1 MSTTTAALVGIA
13 LFVVLMLLRMPV
25 SIAMLLTG
33 FVGSLYV
40 LSPRAAFQ
48 LISAD
53 LWGTFSSYGLS
64 VIPMFVLM
72 GQIAFASGMTERLYR
87 AAYQWVGHLPG
98 GIAAT
103 TILASMGFATV
114 SGSNSATTATM
125 GAVALPEMRR
135 YGYSKALSG
144 GSVAIGGT
152 LGVVIPPSVVLIVIA
167 IQTEQSIGRLFV
179 AAVVPGVLL
188 TVLLLLTVIV
198 LCRLN
203 PVLGPPGP
211 GATLRERVVSL
222 GGVVE
227 ALVLFSLVIGGLYA
241 GWFTPT
247 EAGAVGAF
255 GAFLIALLRGKLSL
269 HVLRQSALDTIR
281 ISAMV
286 VLLIAGAVVFGRFL
300 TVTRLP
306 FRLAGWAAD
315 LDISPTYILL
325 LILFIYL
332 VGGLIMDALG
342 FLVATIPI
350 FFPLALVLGYD
361 PIWYTVVITLVTT
374 VGAVTPPV
382 GVNVYIVSALD
393 PDLDI
398 TTIFR
403 GIAPFLLVYVV
414 VIGLLLFVP
423 DLALFLG
430 RR

>member
-1 MSTTTAALVGIA
+1 MSPTTVALLGIA
-13 LFVVLMLLRMPV
+13 VFVVLMLLRMPV
-25 SIAMLLTG
+25 SFAMLLTG

-40 LSPRAAFQ
+40 LSPRAAYQ
-48 LISAD
+48 LISGD

-72 GQIAFASGMTERLYR
+72 GQVAFASGMTERLYA
-87 AAYQWVGHLPG
+87 AAYKWIGHLPG
-98 GIAAT
+98 GVAAT

-125 GAVALPEMRR
+125 GTVALPEMRR

-179 AAVVPGVLL
+179 AAIVPGVLL
-188 TVLLLLTVIV
+188 TALLLVTVV
-198 LCRLN
+198 VMCRIN
-203 PVLGPPGP
+203 PDLGPAGP
-211 GATLRERVVSL
+211 RATFRERLVSL
-222 GGVVE
+222 GGVIE
-227 ALVLFSLVIGGLYA
+227 ALALFSLVVGGLYN

-255 GAFLIALLRGKLSL
+255 GAFVIALVRGKLTWKVVT
-269 HVLRQSALDTIR
+269 HAAVDTIR

-286 VLLIAGAVVFGRFL
+286 VLLIGGAVVFGRFL
-300 TVTRLP
+300 TVTRVP
-306 FRLAGWAAD
+306 FQLAGWVTD
-315 LDISPTYILL
+315 LDIPPTAVLVVILL
-325 LILFIYL
+325 IYL
-332 VGGLIMDALG
+332 LGGLIMDALG

-350 FFPLALVLGYD
+350 FFPLAIVLGYD
-361 PIWYTVVITLVTT
+361 PIWYTIAITLVTT

-398 TTIFR
+398 ATIFR
-403 GIAPFLLVYVV
+403 GIAPFLAVYIVV
-414 VIGLLLFVP
+414 LGLLLAFP